1 MVTVTTLVPIYILGA
16 VTSPVVVTEGDTIPL
31 EQEKT
36 KLRDK
41 L

>member
-1 MVTVTTLVPIYILGA
+1 MDTVIVTTLVYILDA

-36 KLRDK
+36 KLGDK